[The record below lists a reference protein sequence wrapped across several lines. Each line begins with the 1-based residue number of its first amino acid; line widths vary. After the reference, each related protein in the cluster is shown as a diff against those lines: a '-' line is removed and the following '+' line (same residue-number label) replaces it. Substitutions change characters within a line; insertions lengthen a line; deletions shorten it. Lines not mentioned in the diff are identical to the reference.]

1 MLLKLQVN
9 EGNSQLLN
17 LAFRFLGN
25 HKKTLQLSSKEVNFL
40 EPYHIPKIIK
50 EFKPNI
56 IINTSAYTN
65 VEKAEENEEEA
76 FLINSEAV
84 KVIAESAK
92 INNSIFI
99 HYSTDYIFDGKIT
112 DKYTIK
118 DLPNPLNIYGKS
130 KLKGEQYI
138 RNINCNYIIFRVSW
152 LISEHGINFLKKIIK
167 KINEGKNFFVINDQI
182 GSPISTKLV

>member
-1 MLLKLQVN
+1 MDYFNNLLQKENKILIFGKN
-9 EGNSQLLN
+9 GQLGKT
-17 LAFRFLGN
+17 FSSFLGN

-40 EPYHIPKIIK
+40 EPYRIPKIIK

-92 INNSIFI
+92 INNSIFV

-112 DKYTIK
+112 DKYTLK

-130 KLKGEQYI
+130 KFKGEQYI
-138 RNINCNYIIFRVSW
+138 RNIDCFMV
-152 LISEHGINFLKKIIK
+152 
-167 KINEGKNFFVINDQI
+167 
-182 GSPISTKLV
+182 